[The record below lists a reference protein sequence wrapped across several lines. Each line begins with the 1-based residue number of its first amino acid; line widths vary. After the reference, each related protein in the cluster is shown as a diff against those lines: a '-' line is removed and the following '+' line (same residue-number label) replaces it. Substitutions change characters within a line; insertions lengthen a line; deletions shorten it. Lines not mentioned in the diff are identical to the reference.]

1 MTIRNN
7 RIRNTQNKGHWRAAT
22 EGWTTAIQ
30 ATAYTIAEAEAELTR
45 LLRKP
50 KYHDKLEVVQL

>member
-1 MTIRNN
+1 MTIRNY
-7 RIRNTQNKGHWRAAT
+7 RIRNKQNKGHWRAAT
-22 EGWTTAIQ
+22 DGWTTATQ
-30 ATAYTIAEAEAELTR
+30 ATAYTSDEAMTELTR